1 MCCLVLI
8 MAFLGPRVAL
18 FFTWIFSD
26 QLKIAFDS
34 FWIAFL
40 GFLFLP
46 WTTLFYAFAYQ
57 AFTGISG
64 FGWILVAF
72 GLFLDIASYTAG
84 ARRQA
89 SGGAVTA

>member
-18 FFTWIFSD
+18 FFTWIFSER
-26 QLKIAFDS
+26 LTIAFSS
-34 FWIAFL
+34 FWIGFL

-57 AFTGISG
+57 PVLGVSG

-72 GLFLDIASYTAG
+72 GFVMDIASYTAG
-84 ARRQA
+84 ARRQSQ
-89 SGGAVTA
+89 SGTA